1 VDYQSV
7 EFGFWLGAAVLAL
20 VWAYFQIWH
29 TRRALGRVQQ
39 DLSVQQVGSS
49 SSAAAE
55 LTSSVIAQ

>member
-1 VDYQSV
+1 MDYQSF
-7 EFGFWLGAAVLAL
+7 EFGFWLGIAVLAL

-39 DLSVQQVGSS
+39 DLSVQQVGSI